1 MPLGFGLQSR
11 RAQICRLY
19 VLVVEETRRIAVID
33 DGAVLEDIAAMGDAE
48 RHMGVLLDQPSL
60 ISRLRPVHVSGE
72 ELSGG
77 VVERHATAIGV
88 PGCRSWQPGMP

>member
-33 DGAVLEDIAAMGDAE
+33 DGAVLQDIATMGDAE
-48 RHMGVLLDQPSL
+48 CPYERSA
-60 ISRLRPVHVSGE
+60 RPAG
-72 ELSGG
+72 
-77 VVERHATAIGV
+77 
-88 PGCRSWQPGMP
+88 